1 VLRTLFFVERFID
14 KRITFCY
21 FKDMSNVI
29 SSKYQVVIPKAI
41 RKQLGIKP
49 GQRVRVEA
57 GKNGDIVLKQEPE
70 QKSYRSLIGTL
81 EAQAEDP
88 VVRIRRLRDNWRR
101 GDIH

>member
-1 VLRTLFFVERFID
+1 
-14 KRITFCY
+14 
-21 FKDMSNVI
+21 MSNVI